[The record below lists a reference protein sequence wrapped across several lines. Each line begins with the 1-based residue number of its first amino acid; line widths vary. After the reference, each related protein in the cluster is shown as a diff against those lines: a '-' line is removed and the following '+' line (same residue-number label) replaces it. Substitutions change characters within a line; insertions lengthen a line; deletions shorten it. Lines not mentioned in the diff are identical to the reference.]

1 MFHVWDGWKSG
12 MSIFSVPLSWFRSVT
27 GFLNHFAQGRGIELE
42 KPDNPSLEAPVIIKV
57 SDEVWNTLDALKKT
71 KAPKEAL
78 TVKSGYEETTTPGTK
93 DNTHIVAGEID
104 RTGYTLNVLC
114 RAATDGASVILHFRR
129 LTITSDG
136 RIQSMSAEEDAI
148 SVYPGE

>member
-12 MSIFSVPLSWFRSVT
+12 MSIFSVPLSWFRSVS
-27 GFLNHFAQGRGIELE
+27 GFLNHFAQGRGIELV

-57 SDEVWNTLDALKKT
+57 SDEVWDTLDALKKT
-71 KAPKEAL
+71 KAPPKLED
-78 TVKSGYEETTTPGTK
+78 VRSGYEWTTAPGSK
-93 DNTHIVAGEID
+93 DSVGKVAGEVNQ
-104 RTGYTLNVLC
+104 TGYTLNVLC
-114 RAATDGASVILHFRR
+114 RAATDGASVILHFRK

-148 SVYPGE
+148 SVYPG